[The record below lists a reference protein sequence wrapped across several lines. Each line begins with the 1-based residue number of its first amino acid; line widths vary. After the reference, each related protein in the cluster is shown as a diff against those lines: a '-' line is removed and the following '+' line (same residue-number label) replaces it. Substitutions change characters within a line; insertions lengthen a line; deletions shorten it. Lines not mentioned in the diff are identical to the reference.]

1 MALITVLGI
10 DIADMA
16 WSGME
21 LRTAVERTS
30 PTSPIKEGGTPT
42 RKVFI
47 NRGDKGKTV
56 RHVKFVRGKRETKV
70 SLREGGNGGA
80 KASRKLTS

>member
-10 DIADMA
+10 DIPDMA

-21 LRTAVERTS
+21 LRTAVEKNKLTN
-30 PTSPIKEGGTPT
+30 PIKEGGTPT
-42 RKVFI
+42 GKVFI

-56 RHVKFVRGKRETKV
+56 RHVKFIRGKRETEV